1 MKKKH
6 CTDRFSGHLPDSIR
20 SVVRTASG
28 RLDCI
33 RVRSGEPGM
42 FWVFFSV
49 SARSVSW
56 FITRGSAPM
65 KKNIAP
71 IDFPDTFRTPS
82 GRWSGL
88 HPVDWTA
95 SGFDPVNQESSNIF
109 LRHSAVRESS
119 RSMVSS
125 FLFFSRS
132 VFPSLHRARSLRTL
146 SVAVTGMERDRVITG
161 REPTTIGFRRAE
173 LRAPAGHS
181 CRNRRSR
188 SRDARRSIP
197 APTFWIASRL
207 FHSELRRSRHPS
219 PENPLLTPRVS
230 PASSPLAP
238 IFAGR
243 LPASLWV

>member
-1 MKKKH
+1 MGFFLGFGLIDFLVHYSRFGPDEKKH

-33 RVRSGEPGM
+33 RVRSGEPRILES
-42 FWVFFSV
+42 FFFDTRRFV
-49 SARSVSW
+49 SPLARW
-56 FITRGSAPM
+56 FLLS
-65 KKNIAP
+65 
-71 IDFPDTFRTPS
+71 
-82 GRWSGL
+82 
-88 HPVDWTA
+88 
-95 SGFDPVNQESSNIF
+95 
-109 LRHSAVRESS
+109 
-119 RSMVSS
+119 
-125 FLFFSRS
+125 LFFSRS

-197 APTFWIASRL
+197 APTF
-207 FHSELRRSRHPS
+207 
-219 PENPLLTPRVS
+219 
-230 PASSPLAP
+230 
-238 IFAGR
+238 
-243 LPASLWV
+243 

>member
-1 MKKKH
+1 MGFFLGFGSIDFLVHYSRFGPDEKKH

-33 RVRSGEPGM
+33 RVRSGEPRILES
-42 FWVFFSV
+42 FFFDTRRFV
-49 SARSVSW
+49 SPLARW
-56 FITRGSAPM
+56 FLLS
-65 KKNIAP
+65 
-71 IDFPDTFRTPS
+71 
-82 GRWSGL
+82 
-88 HPVDWTA
+88 
-95 SGFDPVNQESSNIF
+95 
-109 LRHSAVRESS
+109 
-119 RSMVSS
+119 
-125 FLFFSRS
+125 LFFSRS

-230 PASSPLAP
+230 AASSPLAP